1 MTTFKITLAY
11 DGTDYIGWQR
21 QASGTSIQG
30 LLEDAL
36 GALDG
41 RDVAAA
47 GAGRTDAG
55 VHALGQVASFTLART
70 LPCDTI
76 VRALNA
82 RLPDAVRVLSAEEAR
97 ASFHAR
103 FDART
108 KTYQYRIWNGDVMPP
123 FERRYAWHL
132 TGALD
137 VAAMC
142 RAARLIEGGHDFS
155 AFQSAGSDVATTVRT
170 ISVSRIADC
179 GVRSDCGLLDCGLR
193 SGCGSWIDDSMSTDE
208 WVRAPTRNH
217 NPQSALLVYEIA
229 GDGFLRH
236 MVRAIV
242 GTLVEIGRGRRPVEW
257 MTAVL
262 ASRDRAAAGQTA
274 PALGLFL
281 ARVGYDDTPRA
292 EREDTKK
299 KPEVHEVFPLVRD
312 SSCSS

>member
-36 GALDG
+36 GALDE

-55 VHALGQVASFTLART
+55 VHALGQVASFTLARA

-103 FDART
+103 FNART

-155 AFQSAGSDVATTVRT
+155 AFQSAGSDVANTTRR
-170 ISVSRIADC
+170 IFVSRIADC
-179 GVRSDCGLLDCGLR
+179 GVRSDCGSLDCGLP
-193 SGCGSWIDDSMSTDE
+193 SDCGSWIDDSMSTDE
-208 WVRAPTRNH
+208 SVRASIRNH
-217 NPQSALLVYEIA
+217 NPQSAIRNPQSQSAIRNPQSALLVYEIA

-262 ASRDRAAAGQTA
+262 SSRDRAAAGQTA

-281 ARVGYDDTPRA
+281 ARVGYDDTP
-292 EREDTKK
+292 
-299 KPEVHEVFPLVRD
+299 
-312 SSCSS
+312 